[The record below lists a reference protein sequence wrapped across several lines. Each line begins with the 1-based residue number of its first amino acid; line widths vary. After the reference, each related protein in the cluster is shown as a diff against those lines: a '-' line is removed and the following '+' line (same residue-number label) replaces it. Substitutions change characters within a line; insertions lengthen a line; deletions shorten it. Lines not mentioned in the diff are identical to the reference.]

1 MGIHCW
7 NPSQLNSYIT
17 SHHKNKID
25 FDEFKEV
32 FVDLLTQ
39 DVCGDEDDVGVE
51 DERDSTQGSLP
62 VRKITQEE
70 EQPEE
75 VIQHQ
80 SQEKGQEVTESQVDN
95 ESRERRDHQRS
106 LWDEN
111 LNQESRTKD
120 DLETN
125 LERNEHQRNSNSSDN
140 NTSGQTSVTDD
151 SFDSVRDYIRSIW
164 KQLNVGQ
171 NGYLNVNELY
181 SVCLGIGMTDMTEDM
196 VNQLFL
202 TLDEDK
208 DGRVSFD
215 ELLQGMF
222 RQQQQN
228 YQQQPYAVESNSP
241 PKGSSMTQASH
252 SGSASFVTSI
262 ESTPQSSPLNDFL
275 TRSKER
281 RQMRERRRQSLRK
294 SSKECLSQ
302 TQQMISNQSQ
312 DNVLEGREEEEEEDV
327 LVLVQAAKKVGFS
340 SNSSSSSTTSCF
352 DIVSNMNTTDMFSS
366 SPRKVLLSSKSSPH
380 ILSSGMS
387 SESNHRPSLPS
398 SSSSSS
404 FETTR
409 GFAEDRNERIL
420 SNSFYLYSLDQEGK
434 G

>member
-1 MGIHCW
+1 MKWEFTAGTFL
-7 NPSQLNSYIT
+7 SSTQLL
-17 SHHKNKID
+17 HHKNKID

-80 SQEKGQEVTESQVDN
+80 SQEKGQEVTESQVDD
-95 ESRERRDHQRS
+95 EARERRDHQRS

-111 LNQESRTKD
+111 LNQESRAKD

-125 LERNEHQRNSNSSDN
+125 LERKEHQRNSNNSDN

-171 NGYLNVNELY
+171 NGYLKVNELY

-202 TLDEDK
+202 TLDEDQ

-228 YQQQPYAVESNSP
+228 YQQQPYTVEPNSP
-241 PKGSSMTQASH
+241 PKVSSVTHASH
-252 SGSASFVTSI
+252 SGSTSFVTSI

-281 RQMRERRRQSLRK
+281 RQIRERRRQSLRK

-302 TQQMISNQSQ
+302 SQQMISNQSQ
-312 DNVLEGREEEEEEDV
+312 DNALEGEEEEDV
-327 LVLVQAAKKVGFS
+327 LVLVQAAKNVGFS

-387 SESNHRPSLPS
+387 SEPNHRSSLP
-398 SSSSSS
+398 SSSSS

-409 GFAEDRNERIL
+409 MFAEDRNERIL